1 MDAGEF
7 SSGCNFVP
15 LFSSSFPHILEKIFF
30 SLDYES
36 YKNCLEVCNEWKGV
50 LTSDRYKTKGRSV
63 FKEEIGEDEKKLSTA
78 VRQDNRDEVR
88 MLLASGMI
96 NVDCKCG
103 YGGNKPLHAAAGG
116 GLKEVAELLIE
127 SGAEVNKSGYR
138 GRTPL
143 HFAAINGQKEVSQLL
158 IEHGA
163 DPNVVNNYGS
173 TPLHLA
179 ARNGHKEV
187 TKLLI
192 ERGTD
197 MDKADNDGYTPRKY
211 MHWL

>member
-1 MDAGEF
+1 M
-7 SSGCNFVP
+7 
-15 LFSSSFPHILEKIFF
+15 
-30 SLDYES
+30 
-36 YKNCLEVCNEWKGV
+36 
-50 LTSDRYKTKGRSV
+50 
-63 FKEEIGEDEKKLSTA
+63 
-78 VRQDNRDEVR
+78 
-88 MLLASGMI
+88 
-96 NVDCKCG
+96 
-103 YGGNKPLHAAAGG
+103 
-116 GLKEVAELLIE
+116 
-127 SGAEVNKSGYR
+127 
-138 GRTPL
+138 
-143 HFAAINGQKEVSQLL
+143 SQLL